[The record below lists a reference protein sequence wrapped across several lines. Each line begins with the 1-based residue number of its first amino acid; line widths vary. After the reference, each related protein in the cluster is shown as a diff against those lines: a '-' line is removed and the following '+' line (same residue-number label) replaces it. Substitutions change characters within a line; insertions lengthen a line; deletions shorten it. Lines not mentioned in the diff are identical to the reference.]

1 MSRPS
6 WHEYFMQITAL
17 VSTRATCLRRK
28 VGAVIVRDKRIL
40 TTGYNG
46 PPDGIT
52 HCEDRGGC
60 LREELGI
67 PSGQRMELSRAIHAE
82 QNAIIQAAKIGI
94 SIQDSTLY
102 VTTHPCFTCAKM
114 LINAGVKE
122 IIYKEGY
129 PDEFAKEI
137 LEEAGVEVNQFER
150 LLKNKKSTG
159 KKNINRRR
167 HSRKK

>member
-6 WHEYFMQITAL
+6 WDEYFMQITEL

-28 VGAVIVRDKRIL
+28 VGAVITRNKRIL

-46 PPDGIT
+46 PPENIM
-52 HCEDRGGC
+52 HCEERGGC
-60 LREELGI
+60 LRDKLKI

-82 QNAIIQAAKIGI
+82 QNAIIQAAKMGV

-114 LINAGVKE
+114 LINAGVKK

-129 PDEFAKEI
+129 PDDFAKEI
-137 LEEAGVEVNQFER
+137 LEEAGVKVVKFED
-150 LLKNKKSTG
+150 LLDQEKRAG
-159 KKNINRRR
+159 E
-167 HSRKK
+167 

>member
-6 WHEYFMQITAL
+6 WHEYFMQITEL

-28 VGAVIVRDKRIL
+28 VGAIIVRDRRIL

-46 PPDGIT
+46 PPQNII
-52 HCEDRGGC
+52 HCEERGGC
-60 LREELGI
+60 LRDELKI

-82 QNAIIQAAKIGI
+82 QNAIIQAAKVGI

-102 VTTHPCFTCAKM
+102 VTAHPCFTCAKM

-122 IIYKEGY
+122 IIYKDGY
-129 PDEFAKEI
+129 PDEFAMAI
-137 LEEAGVEVNQFER
+137 LKEAGVEVIKFEK
-150 LLKNKKSTG
+150 LLKQSKEDE
-159 KKNINRRR
+159 
-167 HSRKK
+167 

>member
-6 WHEYFMQITAL
+6 WHEYFMQITEL

-28 VGAVIVRDKRIL
+28 VGAVIVRDRRIL

-46 PPDGIT
+46 PPRNIV

-60 LREELGI
+60 LRDELKI

-82 QNAIIQAAKIGI
+82 QNAIIQAAKVGI
-94 SIQDSTLY
+94 SIQGSTLY

-114 LINAGVKE
+114 LINAGVKK
-122 IIYKEGY
+122 IIYKDGY
-129 PDEFAKEI
+129 PDEYAREI
-137 LEEAGVEVNQFER
+137 LTEAGVEVIQFDE
-150 LLKNKKSTG
+150 LLKQSKEE
-159 KKNINRRR
+159 
-167 HSRKK
+167 

>member
-6 WHEYFMQITAL
+6 WHEYFMQITEL
-17 VSTRATCLRRK
+17 VSTRSTCLRRR
-28 VGAVIVRDKRIL
+28 VGAVIVRDRRIL

-46 PPDGIT
+46 PPRNIV

-60 LREELGI
+60 LRDELKI

-82 QNAIIQAAKIGI
+82 QNAIIQAAKVGI

-114 LINAGVKE
+114 LINAGVQE

-129 PDEFAKEI
+129 PDEFSREI
-137 LEEAGVEVNQFER
+137 LKEAGIRVIQFDK
-150 LLKNKKSTG
+150 LMKKG
-159 KKNINRRR
+159 K
-167 HSRKK
+167 SEKK